1 MPKKN
6 QTRMAEQD
14 LPDIKPG
21 VNICRVGIARGGS
34 QFEVW
39 DGESAWLT
47 ELPKRFRNNIWIRRG
62 SFVLVDTSNGASNAG
77 GIRGEIVF
85 VLQKE
90 HISQLKKQGHWPSKL
105 EEIQDAAKTPGAK
118 EGSPRRE
125 ISDELEEGSNMTDG
139 SSDSELFQNNNRR

>member
-6 QTRMAEQD
+6 QSRIAEQD
-14 LPDIKPG
+14 LLEFKEG
-21 VNICRVGIARGGS
+21 MSVCRVGIARGGS

-39 DGESAWLT
+39 DGEAAWLA
-47 ELPKRFRNNIWIRRG
+47 ELPKRFRNTLWIRRG
-62 SFVLVDTSNGASNAG
+62 SFVVVDTSNGSANAN

-90 HISQLKKQGHWPSKL
+90 HVSQLRKRGHWPSRLDETL
-105 EEIQDAAKTPGAK
+105 EPTGTLEINKGDLVK
-118 EGSPRRE
+118 EGANSEHRE
-125 ISDELEEGSNMTDG
+125 GNDADD